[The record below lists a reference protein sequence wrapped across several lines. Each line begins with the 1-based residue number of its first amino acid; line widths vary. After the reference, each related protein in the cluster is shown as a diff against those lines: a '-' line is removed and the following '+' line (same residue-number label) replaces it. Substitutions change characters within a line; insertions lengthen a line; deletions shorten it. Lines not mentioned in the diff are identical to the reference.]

1 MRIDGIT
8 ALAAIL
14 VASFVVER
22 VTSGI
27 LFLLSL
33 RASWNLLDPET
44 FPEGPQRIAA
54 QRKRKLW
61 HFGLSAVLGVAVI
74 AWYGNV
80 RLLQAIG
87 FPGAPPLL
95 DILFTGLL
103 LTAGSDR
110 VAAIV
115 KLPEGLGAGRK
126 SEPVQITGKLV
137 LEDGAG
143 RVAAAAGREDAEK
156 ALSTP
161 A

>member
-14 VASFVVER
+14 IASFVVER
-22 VTSGI
+22 LSTGI

-33 RASWNLLDPET
+33 RHAWNLPDPDTLE
-44 FPEGPQRIAA
+44 EGPLRTAA
-54 QRKRKLW
+54 LKKRKLW
-61 HFGLSAVLGVAVI
+61 NFGLSMLLGGVVI

-87 FPGAPPLL
+87 FPDAPQVL
-95 DILFTGLL
+95 DIAFTGLL

-115 KLPEGLGAGRK
+115 KLPEGLGSGKKAEK
-126 SEPVQITGKLV
+126 PVQITGTLV
-137 LEDGAG
+137 LKEGS
-143 RVAAAAGREDAEK
+143 EK
-156 ALSTP
+156 KLSTP